1 MEIRLYGGLILFIT
15 IVFFLMLLTLGIGAI
30 IFSAWQGVWR
40 VLALL
45 APLSVIGM
53 VLFIAIGSVINPTS
67 HNLWPFDIVV
77 VSGVALIYLVLL
89 GFIKLLV
96 TWEPRGMKTRRKSHS
111 DDEMPFSKLMA
122 KARGYGRGHRK

>member
-1 MEIRLYGGLILFIT
+1 MFIT

-53 VLFIAIGSVINPTS
+53 VLIIAVGIAIDPTS
-67 HNLWPFDIVV
+67 HNLWPFDIVM
-77 VSGVALIYLVLL
+77 VSGVAAIYLVLL
-89 GFIKLLV
+89 GLVKFVV
-96 TWEPRGMKTRRKSHS
+96 TWEPRRIKTRRKSYS
-111 DDEMPFSKLMA
+111 DDEMPFSKLMS
-122 KARGYGRGHRK
+122 KARGDIRSHRK